1 MASELNPADGGVYT
15 RDGKEPHL
23 FIGGNVKPVGVRNG
37 GEAQAFRVS
46 CRCNFSASSPPL

>member
-15 RDGKEPHL
+15 RDGKEPDL
-23 FIGGNVKPVGVRNG
+23 FIGGNVKPAGVRNG